1 MQRTTIMQRTRFGRA
16 AATAMAIAS
25 LAVAATA
32 ATAATASA
40 SDVGPMIDASGDTAF
55 GNNWQFGAPQLPGTL
70 NWNVN
75 GANTTP
81 VLSGSNFLK
90 GSLGI
95 SSRVQ
100 LRHYDANG
108 NLTATRPS
116 PIINGAA
123 GLIVGAVNIGNVT
136 STSQHVHIVLRDN
149 RSGSWQDVDNV
160 HCTPALAVCS

>member
-1 MQRTTIMQRTRFGRA
+1 MQRTRFGRA

-25 LAVAATA
+25 LAVAATG
-32 ATAATASA
+32 ATASA

-70 NWNVN
+70 TWNVN
-75 GANTTP
+75 GGNTTP
-81 VLSGSNFLK
+81 VLTGSNYLK
-90 GSLGI
+90 SSPGV
-95 SSRVQ
+95 SSRMQ
-100 LRHYDANG
+100 LRHYDANL
-108 NLTATRPS
+108 NVTATRTS

-123 GLIVGAVNIGNVT
+123 GLIVGAVNFGNVT

-160 HCTPALAVCS
+160 HCTPALLVCP